1 MPGDF
6 LKALQ
11 ISDEERTKLSK
22 LSAKTPLALLAMR
35 KASRDAFDEHVGRDR
50 AEAIAKELENLLTDE
65 DRESL
70 SKPPKGVGRLG
81 ARLDP
86 LPPRKRSG

>member
-1 MPGDF
+1 MPADF

-11 ISDEERTKLSK
+11 ISDEERTKLAK

-50 AEAIAKELENLLTDE
+50 A
-65 DRESL
+65 
-70 SKPPKGVGRLG
+70 GVGRLG